1 LRYEVITL
9 PASVV
14 TGVAAYM
21 KLAGLSYGAWDFVV
35 QGAGTHVALE
45 VNPEG
50 NHSWIEEETALPIS
64 ASIAS
69 FLTGED
75 HP

>member
-1 LRYEVITL
+1 
-9 PASVV
+9 
-14 TGVAAYM
+14 
-21 KLAGLSYGAWDFVV
+21 
-35 QGAGTHVALE
+35 VALE
-45 VNPEG
+45 INPEG
-50 NHSWIEEETALPIS
+50 NYSWIEEETSLPIS

>member
-1 LRYEVITL
+1 VIEL
-9 PASVV
+9 PPTVV

-21 KLAGLSYGAWDFVV
+21 KMAGLNYGAWDFLV
-35 QGAGTHVALE
+35 QEDGTHVALE
-45 VNPEG
+45 INPEG
-50 NHSWIEEETALPIS
+50 NYSWIEEETPLEIS